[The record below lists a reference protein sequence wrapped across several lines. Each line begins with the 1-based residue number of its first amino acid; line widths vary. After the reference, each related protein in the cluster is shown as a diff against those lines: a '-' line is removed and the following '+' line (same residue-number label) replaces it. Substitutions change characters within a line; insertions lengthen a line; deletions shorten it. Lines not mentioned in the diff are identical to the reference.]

1 MSNLKELLTNKL
13 EIPMLQRDYAQGRSS
28 QIKIA
33 NAFLDS
39 IFEALKNGGNLHI
52 DFIYGYKEGGKFLLI
67 DGQQRITTLW
77 LLHFYL
83 YKQAGIFDSIKESL
97 KNFSYNTR
105 KSSKDFC
112 KNLLDKDFD
121 TKEKPSKAIRAKGGE
136 FGKAEDLNNDP
147 TIKAMLN
154 MLDLIFERIK
164 DEGDFKDEE
173 NFKQLATNLNE
184 ITFDLFDMGEF
195 QLGEEL
201 YIKMNARGKQLS
213 KYENLKS
220 YIEKD
225 SNISKDTDLLARI
238 DNDWSDYFFDGKD
251 IEGFDKKGCNFLHY
265 ANLFFAQKEVK
276 DIKAY
281 IENPNQAVSEI
292 YKPLQDIDNIKLL
305 DRVVELCILF
315 DDFKI
320 TETLK
325 IKDSSFFKE
334 AKETLGYKDICYF
347 FSILFFVKDKEI
359 ETIDK
364 NALNDYLRV
373 CRHLIENHRLD
384 APNDTAS
391 FFNLFDYLHKGRDNI
406 YQFLSENPTHNF
418 HSRIYRLE
426 ARKAELILQSR
437 NQNCNWEE
445 ILNKTSE
452 HKILQGWVDF
462 LLDFSD
468 EEFDYEEYN
477 KKDSKELKNPNF
489 EKFQQYSS
497 LTMNILDTLNSHL
510 TLFQRAFLCIGDFSF
525 YSTNYFY
532 GNSPVDIFRDR
543 DALNSLLKGNKNDDK
558 KPYFK
563 KFLDELLKTK
573 GENLAAK
580 MQAIIA
586 NTDLAQKQW
595 WEQLL
600 IGEEGLFDFLNER
613 KKTFQRYRRIRYF
626 HKTKI
631 KTTNDSD
638 YAKIELLPKPSSTTN
653 VRDLLDYGFY
663 CFCKRSYKDIEYY
676 KDITISTYDSPHEQ
690 YGSKYPLKSSFSLN
704 NKKVLCNSIESTIN
718 FDNKEYPITLKEGV
732 NIFDEFEKVLK
743 LLNKV

>member
-112 KNLLDKDFD
+112 KNLLEKNFD

-164 DEGDFKDEE
+164 DEGDFK
-173 NFKQLATNLNE
+173 QLATNLDE

-238 DNDWSDYFFDGKD
+238 DNDWSDYFFDGED

-265 ANLFFAQKEVK
+265 ANLFFTLKETK
-276 DIKAY
+276 LKEAEIKAY

-292 YKPLQDIDNIKLL
+292 YKPLQDINNIKLL
-305 DRVVELCILF
+305 DRVVELCRLF
-315 DDFKI
+315 DDLKI

-334 AKETLGYKDICYF
+334 SLGYKDICYF
-347 FSILFFVKDKEI
+347 FSILFFVKDKE
-359 ETIDK
+359 TINQ

-373 CRHLIENHRLD
+373 CRHLIENHVLD

-391 FFNLFDYLHKGRDNI
+391 FFRLFNYLHTGRDNI

-418 HSRIYRLE
+418 HSRIYHLE

-477 KKDSKELKNPNF
+477 EKVELKNPNF

-497 LTMNILDTLNSHL
+497 LTMEILDTLDSHL

-532 GNSPVDIFRDR
+532 GNSPKDLFRDR
-543 DALNSLLKGNKNDDK
+543 EALNSLLKGNKNDDE

-573 GENLAAK
+573 GENLATK

-600 IGEEGLFDFLNER
+600 IGEEGLFDFLNKK

-626 HKTKI
+626 HKTEI
-631 KTTNDSD
+631 KTTNDSEF
-638 YAKIELLPKPSSTTN
+638 AKIELLPGIKSSTN

-663 CFCKRSYKDIEYY
+663 CFCKKYYKDIEYY
-676 KDITISTYDSPHEQ
+676 KDITISTYESSHEQ
-690 YGSKYPLKSSFSLN
+690 YGSKYPLKSSFRLN
-704 NKKVLCNSIESTIN
+704 NKEVLCKSIESTIC
-718 FDNKEYPITLKEGV
+718 FGKNKYPITLKEGI
-732 NIFDEFEKVLK
+732 NIFDECERVLK